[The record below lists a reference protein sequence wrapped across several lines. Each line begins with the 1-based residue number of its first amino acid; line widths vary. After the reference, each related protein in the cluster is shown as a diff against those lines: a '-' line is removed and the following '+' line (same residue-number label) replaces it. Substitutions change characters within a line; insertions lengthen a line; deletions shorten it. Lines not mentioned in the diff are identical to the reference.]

1 MPTFS
6 AGDVEALF
14 TLRDEMTRKLR
25 AVRKELRDSGKDFD
39 AQGKKVVAYESGW
52 KRAGTQIQAHATQIR
67 AGGAALVALGASTG
81 AAWDSATK
89 TIAAGTGDTGDALEQ
104 LKADYKS
111 VLLSVPA
118 DGGQVAAGLAEIRT
132 QTGLSGESL
141 RLLVTDAAKAG
152 HALDVDIGQLSA
164 GVGQAMKRLGLDV
177 DEGRA
182 LIADLTKASQTY
194 GVELGTLTGQ
204 LNTYGPVLQ
213 NAGFSARD
221 TAVFFGEMESR
232 GIEVSRVMPGL
243 NAAFRKWA
251 DAGKDGRVELQ
262 HVIDAMRGAGS
273 EAEALR
279 IATEAFGAEGAQRM
293 TAAIRSGAI
302 PSLADLGAS
311 LGDTTRTIDETAAAT
326 RTMQDWIGR
335 SKNVLTGAIGP
346 IGEYA
351 TALGG
356 VGIALP
362 TVASGLNLLGPA
374 MTRIGA
380 GARIMW
386 AGLTGPVGLVVTAIA
401 GAGAAIW
408 AFRDTIAKGLAA
420 AVEVVGNGLLR
431 MIGLL
436 HGWAEASDK
445 VLRTDLAALTL
456 GAANK
461 VSQMSGDAQVALR
474 SYAKSFDEAAEETSK
489 LKREVDEFPPNP
501 PPGIRL
507 TEEDIKALVVAERE
521 LLVLAPEVKR
531 TWQDMLPP
539 VQALRYDL
547 KILTL
552 NSVEGSAAQR
562 GLGEA
567 LIGTRLEAEHLSGD
581 VGRLRDELL
590 GLPTPQARDDFA
602 RLQMVWGQ
610 LTPAEQ
616 ARATEAYAHALAGA
630 AEAGIQLNDAQ
641 RELASGA
648 GASWLDRYREIL
660 SPDAIGQ
667 TLARAFEG
675 ASGFLGALKSLA
687 SRVAGTFLSQ
697 FGGWLSTGLQR
708 VLPSVFG
715 AAGTAAGTATGT
727 AAATATGGSLF
738 SGLGGVIGA
747 IPGWGWA
754 AAGVGA
760 AFAFFKGFGGP
771 SKAEL
776 EARKTF
782 GAFRERAIAEMGQ
795 TQAYIDEVQ
804 HAVNV
809 GWDRTLAETRAAFM
823 VTGTAAGVAYDEA
836 FRIYGQYEKSVR
848 DGNTALMAQIEAT
861 YAQWQ
866 QQARDTAAA
875 NIAEAER
882 EAAARDALN
891 VTIDRVVGYYRQ
903 ARDEAKKEGTEARQA
918 ALASGKSRQEAEAI
932 GKNAAAKAYETRKRL
947 RIKEM
952 AEEAAFQ
959 AALQAIKNGNARGA
973 AAAARQAYNQT
984 RKAGRLAFNA
994 VETASGKTRRGLS
1007 KDFQTVRTNAKKNL
1021 DQVQH
1026 GATGNFDQILRDAKD
1041 SLSQIGTD
1049 GWDELTDTARQAVT
1063 TQKDLALKE
1072 FDALQT
1078 EMESTLGA
1086 IGGDLDRTFRGR
1098 DYTVTQHLR
1107 STGSHQPVEP
1117 RQHGGPVRPGRP
1129 YLVGEA
1135 GPEILIPRV
1144 SGTIA
1149 PIGRSG
1155 SAAAVAGGIDY
1166 QALGLAVA
1174 AALRASPPVVTLDGR
1189 RVTAS
1194 VLRHEPSMTAFEG
1207 LR

>member
-89 TIAAGTGDTGDALEQ
+89 TIAAGTGDTGAALDQ

-194 GVELGTLTGQ
+194 GVKLGELTGQ
-204 LNTYGPVLQ
+204 LNTYGPVLE
-213 NAGFSARD
+213 NVGFSTRE
-221 TAVFFGEMESR
+221 TAVFFGDLESR
-232 GIEVSRVMPGL
+232 GVEVSRIMPGL
-243 NAAFRKWA
+243 NKSFRDWA
-251 DAGKDGRVELQ
+251 KEGKNSREELQ
-262 HVIDAMRGAGS
+262 RVIDQMRSAGS
-273 EAEALR
+273 EAEAMALA
-279 IATEAFGAEGAQRM
+279 IDIFGSEGAPRL

-311 LGDTTRTIDETAAAT
+311 LGDTTRTIDETAEAT

-335 SKNVLTGAIGP
+335 SKNILTGAIGP
-346 IGEYA
+346 VGEYA

-362 TVASGLNLLGPA
+362 TVS
-374 MTRIGA
+374 
-380 GARIMW
+380 
-386 AGLTGPVGLVVTAIA
+386 AGLGKLTPLIRGAIPPTLTLTTTVRGLWLALSGPVGLAIGIGVATAALVKLGLEMGRRQMVEAPQRLATQLDEVTAKISELQAAGKDTSGFQRLREELGHAAEAAARMHRRLFPLPPQIA
-401 GAGAAIW
+401 LATIEFQRLVPEVLDFGGAAGGSG
-408 AFRDTIAKGLAA
+408 ATGAHEL
-420 AVEVVGNGLLR
+420 
-431 MIGLL
+431 
-436 HGWAEASDK
+436 
-445 VLRTDLAALTL
+445 TDEL
-456 GAANK
+456 
-461 VSQMSGDAQVALR
+461 
-474 SYAKSFDEAAEETSK
+474 
-489 LKREVDEFPPNP
+489 
-501 PPGIRL
+501 
-507 TEEDIKALVVAERE
+507 KALIAAERE
-521 LLVLAPEVKR
+521 LLITQPQVR
-531 TWQDMLPP
+531 ISWD
-539 VQALRYDL
+539 QALQAGQRL
-547 KILTL
+547 GPELFGLTRGTI
-552 NSVEGSAAQR
+552 EGAAAQR
-562 GLGEA
+562 GLGAA

-590 GLPTPQARDDFA
+590 GLPTQQARDDFA
-602 RLQMVWGQ
+602 RLELMWKTSSTAQQ
-610 LTPAEQ
+610 AALTD
-616 ARATEAYAHALAGA
+616 AYAEALRDA

-641 RELASGA
+641 MTLASSA

-687 SRVAGTFLSQ
+687 SQVATTFMSQ
-697 FGGWLSTGLQR
+697 FGGWLSAGLKR
-708 VLPSVFG
+708 VLPAVLGG
-715 AAGTAAGTATGT
+715 AAKSSTVLASTNLGTLAGTT
-727 AAATATGGSLF
+727 TGGSML
-738 SGLGGVIGA
+738 SSLGTTISTGAKAVGSTLMSVASA
-747 IPGWGWA
+747 IPVWGWA
-754 AAGVGA
+754 AAGGLA

-771 SKAEL
+771 SKAEK

-782 GAFRERAIAEMGQ
+782 GSFRERAIAEMGQ
-795 TQAYIDEVQ
+795 TQVYIDEVQ
-804 HAVNV
+804 RAVKD
-809 GWDRTLAETRAAFM
+809 GWDRTLAETRAAFIL
-823 VTGTAAGVAYDEA
+823 TGTTAGVAYDEA
-836 FRIYGQYEKSVR
+836 FQIYGRYEKAVR
-848 DGNTALMAQIEAT
+848 DGNTALMTQIEAT

-866 QQARDTAAA
+866 QTA
-875 NIAEAER
+875 
-882 EAAARDALN
+882 
-891 VTIDRVVGYYRQ
+891 
-903 ARDEAKKEGTEARQA
+903 KE
-918 ALASGKSRQEAEAI
+918 SGAQV
-932 GKNAAAKAYETRKRL
+932 
-947 RIKEM
+947 
-952 AEEAAFQ
+952 
-959 AALQAIKNGNARGA
+959 A
-973 AAAARQAYNQT
+973 AAAAATN
-984 RKAGRLAFNA
+984 AELIAHLLELSA
-994 VETASGKTRRGLS
+994 VERDQVRTRLQAALTAMDQKVAADRASLKQQMKIAETLTGKRGEEIRKQLAAELKRVNEEYNAAHKSAVDRLTLVREITAGIGESWDQTTTTVKESVASQRQVAVAEYHRLRREASGPLG
-1007 KDFQTVRTNAKKNL
+1007 D
-1021 DQVQH
+1021 
-1026 GATGNFDQILRDAKD
+1026 
-1041 SLSQIGTD
+1041 
-1049 GWDELTDTARQAVT
+1049 LTA
-1063 TQKDLALKE
+1063 
-1072 FDALQT
+1072 
-1078 EMESTLGA
+1078 
-1086 IGGDLDRTFRGR
+1086 DLDRAFGDR
-1098 DYTVTQHLR
+1098 DFTITQHLR
-1107 STGSHQPVEP
+1107 STGSHQRIEP
-1117 RQHGGPVRPGRP
+1117 RQHGGPVRSGRP

-1149 PIGRSG
+1149 PVGRSR
-1155 SAAAVAGGIDY
+1155 SAAGGSGSGSGIDY
-1166 QALGLAVA
+1166 EALGRAVA

>member
-14 TLRDEMTRKLR
+14 T
-25 AVRKELRDSGKDFD
+25 LRDSGKDFD

-89 TIAAGTGDTGDALEQ
+89 TIAAGTGDTGAALAQ

-194 GVELGTLTGQ
+194 GVELGKLTGQ
-204 LNTYGPVLQ
+204 LNKYGPAMEV
-213 NAGFSARD
+213 AGFSARE
-221 TAVFFGEMESR
+221 TAVFFGDLQSR
-232 GIEVSRVMPGL
+232 GIDLRKSIPGL
-243 NAAFRKWA
+243 TQAFRTWSA
-251 DAGKDGRVELQ
+251 AGKDSRVELQ
-262 HVIDAMRGAGS
+262 AVIDRMRGAASDSEALGIAMTVFGS
-273 EAEALR
+273 EGSNTL
-279 IATEAFGAEGAQRM
+279 TN
-293 TAAIRSGAI
+293 AIRSGAI

-335 SKNVLTGAIGP
+335 SKNILTGAIGP
-346 IGEYA
+346 VGEYA

-362 TVASGLNLLGPA
+362 TVS
-374 MTRIGA
+374 
-380 GARIMW
+380 
-386 AGLTGPVGLVVTAIA
+386 AGLGRLTPLIRGAIPPTLTFTTAVRGLWLALSGPVGLAIGIGVATAALVKLGLEMGKRQMVEAPQRLATQLDEVTAKIA
-401 GAGAAIW
+401 ELQAAGKDTSGFKRLREALGHAAEAAARMHRRLFPLPPQIALATIEFQRLVPEVLDFGGAAGGPG
-408 AFRDTIAKGLAA
+408 ATGAHELTD
-420 AVEVVGNGLLR
+420 EV
-431 MIGLL
+431 
-436 HGWAEASDK
+436 
-445 VLRTDLAALTL
+445 
-456 GAANK
+456 
-461 VSQMSGDAQVALR
+461 
-474 SYAKSFDEAAEETSK
+474 
-489 LKREVDEFPPNP
+489 
-501 PPGIRL
+501 
-507 TEEDIKALVVAERE
+507 KALIAAERE
-521 LLVLAPEVKR
+521 LLITQPQVRLSWDQAMQAGRRLGPELVG
-531 TWQDMLPP
+531 
-539 VQALRYDL
+539 
-547 KILTL
+547 LTRGTI
-552 NSVEGSAAQR
+552 EGAAAQR

-567 LIGTRLEAEHLSGD
+567 LIGTRLATEHLSGD

-590 GLPTPQARDDFA
+590 GLPTQQARDDFA
-602 RLQMVWGQ
+602 QLQLTWGQ
-610 LTPAEQ
+610 LTPAEK
-616 ARATEAYAHALAGA
+616 ARATEAYGRALAGA

-641 RELASGA
+641 TQLASSA

-675 ASGFLGALKSLA
+675 ASGFMGALKSLA
-687 SRVAGTFLSQ
+687 AQVGSAFTQQLGGWISRGISSVFRAVASGPSVLASTNLGTLAGTTA
-697 FGGWLSTGLQR
+697 GGSMMSSLGATISTGAKAVGSTLM
-708 VLPSVFG
+708 SV
-715 AAGTAAGTATGT
+715 
-727 AAATATGGSLF
+727 AAA
-738 SGLGGVIGA
+738 V
-747 IPGWGWA
+747 PVWGWA
-754 AAGVGA
+754 AAGIGA
-760 AFAFFKGFGGP
+760 AVSFFKGFGGP
-771 SKAEL
+771 SKAEK
-776 EARKTF
+776 EARQTF

-795 TQAYIDEVQ
+795 TQAYIGEVQ
-804 HAVNV
+804 RAVKD

-836 FRIYGQYEKSVR
+836 FRIYGQYQDAVG

-866 QQARDTAAA
+866 QTAKASGEQVAAA
-875 NIAEAER
+875 AAATNAELVGHLLELSAVERDQVSRRLQAEITAMDQKVAADRASLKQQMAIAETLTGKKGEEIRKQLAAELTR
-882 EAAARDALN
+882 VNKEYQAAHTATVDRLQLVGEITASIGEAAARQ
-891 VTIDRVVGYYRQ
+891 R
-903 ARDEAKKEGTEARQA
+903 EAAV
-918 ALASGKSRQEAEAI
+918 AE
-932 GKNAAAKAYETRKRL
+932 YDRL
-947 RIKEM
+947 RR
-952 AEEAAFQ
+952 EASAP
-959 AALQAIKNGNARGA
+959 LGD
-973 AAAARQAYNQT
+973 
-984 RKAGRLAFNA
+984 L
-994 VETASGKTRRGLS
+994 TA
-1007 KDFQTVRTNAKKNL
+1007 
-1021 DQVQH
+1021 
-1026 GATGNFDQILRDAKD
+1026 
-1041 SLSQIGTD
+1041 
-1049 GWDELTDTARQAVT
+1049 
-1063 TQKDLALKE
+1063 
-1072 FDALQT
+1072 
-1078 EMESTLGA
+1078 
-1086 IGGDLDRTFRGR
+1086 DLDRAFRDR
-1098 DYTVTQHLR
+1098 DFTITQHLR

-1117 RQHGGPVRPGRP
+1117 RQHGGPVQSGRP

-1144 SGTIA
+1144 PGTIA

-1155 SAAAVAGGIDY
+1155 SVAAPIGGVGIDY
-1166 QALGLAVA
+1166 QALGRAVA

-1194 VLRHEPSMTAFEG
+1194 VLRHEPSLTAFEG

>member
-1 MPTFS
+1 MEWRRWLTRAFGFGFEIGS
-6 AGDVEALF
+6 DRVVGIGDRGGEVVTSRLPFVTPHLARCLPVVFACDRVIAEAMATSTPRLMRGDTPVPSHPILDVF
-14 TLRDEMTRKLR
+14 RHPGPFESLSELLSTAQSDLDMWGNCYLLPLRT
-25 AVRKELRDSGKDFD
+25 
-39 AQGKKVVAYESGW
+39 
-52 KRAGTQIQAHATQIR
+52 RAGT
-67 AGGAALVALGASTG
+67 LVELEYLSAS
-81 AAWDSATK
+81 AMAVY
-89 TIAAGTGDTGDALEQ
+89 GDTRRD
-104 LKADYKS
+104 
-111 VLLSVPA
+111 
-118 DGGQVAAGLAEIRT
+118 DGSRVIEYHH
-132 QTGLSGESL
+132 E
-141 RLLVTDAAKAG
+141 D
-152 HALDVDIGQLSA
+152 
-164 GVGQAMKRLGLDV
+164 
-177 DEGRA
+177 
-182 LIADLTKASQTY
+182 
-194 GVELGTLTGQ
+194 LGTLRRERGSPPPLLHVRQNRPGYDSWIGKSAIRFMRESVSAGLSSVEFHARQMLEGGHSQ
-204 LNTYGPVLQ
+204 LALTTDQDLDPETIQKNADAFNAATKGPRRWFATPFLP
-213 NAGFSARD
+213 
-221 TAVFFGEMESR
+221 R
-232 GIEVSRVMPGL
+232 GITPVP
-243 NAAFRKWA
+243 
-251 DAGKDGRVELQ
+251 
-262 HVIDAMRGAGS
+262 
-273 EAEALR
+273 
-279 IATEAFGAEGAQRM
+279 
-293 TAAIRSGAI
+293 
-302 PSLADLGAS
+302 LA
-311 LGDTTRTIDETAAAT
+311 
-326 RTMQDWIGR
+326 
-335 SKNVLTGAIGP
+335 V
-346 IGEYA
+346 
-351 TALGG
+351 
-356 VGIALP
+356 
-362 TVASGLNLLGPA
+362 
-374 MTRIGA
+374 
-380 GARIMW
+380 
-386 AGLTGPVGLVVTAIA
+386 
-401 GAGAAIW
+401 
-408 AFRDTIAKGLAA
+408 
-420 AVEVVGNGLLR
+420 
-431 MIGLL
+431 
-436 HGWAEASDK
+436 
-445 VLRTDLAALTL
+445 
-456 GAANK
+456 
-461 VSQMSGDAQVALR
+461 
-474 SYAKSFDEAAEETSK
+474 
-489 LKREVDEFPPNP
+489 
-501 PPGIRL
+501 
-507 TEEDIKALVVAERE
+507 
-521 LLVLAPEVKR
+521 
-531 TWQDMLPP
+531 
-539 VQALRYDL
+539 
-547 KILTL
+547 
-552 NSVEGSAAQR
+552 
-562 GLGEA
+562 
-567 LIGTRLEAEHLSGD
+567 
-581 VGRLRDELL
+581 
-590 GLPTPQARDDFA
+590 
-602 RLQMVWGQ
+602 
-610 LTPAEQ
+610 
-616 ARATEAYAHALAGA
+616 
-630 AEAGIQLNDAQ
+630 
-641 RELASGA
+641 
-648 GASWLDRYREIL
+648 
-660 SPDAIGQ
+660 GQ

-809 GWDRTLAETRAAFM
+809 GWDRTLAETRAAFII
-823 VTGTAAGVAYDEA
+823 TGTAAGVAYDEA

-848 DGNTALMAQIEAT
+848 DGNTALMAQIELT

-891 VTIDRVVGYYRQ
+891 ATIDRVVGYYRQ

-1155 SAAAVAGGIDY
+1155 SAAAVAAGIDY